1 MAHAENRAVA
11 VESTKFG
18 YAVTEQTDQGVPVLP
33 DTPDDI
39 DPDTAGV
46 ATGGLITP
54 ILLGLFAFLA
64 AAGMLFFAVGRG
76 GDASGPNMA
85 GNAAVEAALER
96 LAQEIRADREATTA
110 RLGALERDTGLITGS
125 VPTPVTPPTVI
136 DAPAIVTPFGADLG
150 RAASVRALRDRWFA
164 LIARDKSLT
173 RHEAR
178 LFVRETANGQ
188 VFSLL
193 VGPFDNAAD
202 AASLCARL
210 AKESPNCVPAPFE
223 GQRLPGSSGDGL

>member
-1 MAHAENRAVA
+1 MLP
-11 VESTKFG
+11 
-18 YAVTEQTDQGVPVLP
+18 DQGVPVDP
-33 DTPDDI
+33 EVPDD
-39 DPDTAGV
+39 DDASV
-46 ATGGLITP
+46 ASASTGGLIAP
-54 ILLGLFAFLA
+54 IILGLFAFLA
-64 AAGMLFFAVGRG
+64 AAGTLVFAI
-76 GDASGPNMA
+76 GPSMESNA
-85 GNAAVEAALER
+85 PNPAANAAVEAALER

-125 VPTPVTPPTVI
+125 IPTPAPPPPRT
-136 DAPAIVTPFGADLG
+136 DTPAIQTAFGADMG
-150 RAASVRALRDRWFA
+150 RAPSVRALRERWFA
-164 LIARDKSLT
+164 LIARDKSLA

-193 VGPFDNAAD
+193 VGPFGNAAD
-202 AASLCARL
+202 AAGLCARL